1 MSLFLFLVQPNAH
14 GSLPLCDPY
23 MFCLLPGHI
32 CDEQLTEKVTVLYN
46 LLDLEFM
53 YFPIADMFK
62 KKNCF

>member
-14 GSLPLCDPY
+14 GSLPPCDLY

-46 LLDLEFM
+46 LLDL
-53 YFPIADMFK
+53 
-62 KKNCF
+62 